1 VPAHLQNILAGVFEW
16 ASPGQARRGRKQ
28 LRAAVDVPTIEGGRV
43 MKARDIM
50 SRDTECVS
58 AGDTLEVAARRM
70 AQKGIGALPICG
82 QDDRLQGMLTD
93 RDIVVNAIA
102 RGKDVA
108 RTLVSE
114 LAQGK
119 PVTIGA
125 DDSMRETLA
134 TMERAQV
141 RRLPVIDGHRLVGII
156 SAADVARQLPR
167 REAGALLQEIS
178 KPRRRR
184 PAARLMRTALVAASA
199 AGASYFLRKQYSAKP
214 GTIRQSTVVNV
225 PVRSVYD
232 QWTQFEEF
240 PTFMSGVDQVEQ
252 LDDRRL
258 HWRGKVA
265 GKVRDWDATITEQ
278 VPDERIAW
286 KATSGKRN
294 DGIVRFEPLGTD
306 TTRVEVEMA
315 FEPEGVAEL
324 VGSAIGLPERRV
336 KGDLERFREL
346 IEKRGGQPSGAWRGE
361 VGDSSS

>member
-1 VPAHLQNILAGVFEW
+1 
-16 ASPGQARRGRKQ
+16 
-28 LRAAVDVPTIEGGRV
+28 

-50 SRDTECVS
+50 SRGTECVS
-58 AGDTLEVAARRM
+58 ASDTLETAARRM
-70 AQKGIGALPICG
+70 AEEGVGALPICG
-82 QDDRLQGMLTD
+82 EDDRLKGMLTD
-93 RDIVVNAIA
+93 RDIVVKAIA
-102 RGKDVA
+102 RGKDVV

-114 LAQGK
+114 LAEGK

-125 DDSMRETLA
+125 DDSVHETLA

-156 SAADVARQLPR
+156 SAADIARHLPR
-167 REAGALLQEIS
+167 RKSGELLQEIS
-178 KPRRRR
+178 KPQRRGPVSQLVRV
-184 PAARLMRTALVAASA
+184 ALVAATV
-199 AGASYFLRKQYSAKP
+199 AGAGYFLSKRRSGKP
-214 GTIRQSTVVNV
+214 GSIRQSTVVKV
-225 PVRSVYD
+225 PVRSAYD

-240 PTFMSGVDQVEQ
+240 PSFMSGVEQVQQ

-278 VPDERIAW
+278 VPDQRIAW
-286 KATSGKRN
+286 QATSGKRN
-294 DGIVRFEPLGTD
+294 DGIVRFESLGND

-315 FEPEGVAEL
+315 FEPEGVAEH

-336 KGDLERFREL
+336 KGDLERFRDL

-361 VGDSSS
+361 VGNSTS

>member
-1 VPAHLQNILAGVFEW
+1 
-16 ASPGQARRGRKQ
+16 
-28 LRAAVDVPTIEGGRV
+28 

-50 SRDTECVS
+50 SGGTECVS
-58 AGDTLEVAARRM
+58 AGDTLETAARRLAEEGVGSM
-70 AQKGIGALPICG
+70 PICG
-82 QDDRLQGMLTD
+82 DDDRLKGMLTD
-93 RDIVVNAIA
+93 RDIVVRAIA

-114 LAQGK
+114 LAEGK

-125 DDSMRETLA
+125 DDSVRETLA

-156 SAADVARQLPR
+156 SAADIARHLPPR
-167 REAGALLQEIS
+167 TSGKLLREIS
-178 KPRRRR
+178 KPRRRGAGAQ
-184 PAARLMRTALVAASA
+184 AARVALVAVPLVAGGYLLGKRRSA
-199 AGASYFLRKQYSAKP
+199 VAGA
-214 GTIRQSTVVNV
+214 IRQSTVVNV
-225 PVRSVYD
+225 PVSSAYD

-240 PTFMSGVDQVEQ
+240 PTFMSGVEQVQQ

-258 HWRGKVA
+258 HWKGKVA

-278 VPDERIAW
+278 VPDQRIAW
-286 KATSGKRN
+286 QATSGKRN
-294 DGIVRFEPLGTD
+294 DGIVRFEPLGSD
-306 TTRVEVEMA
+306 ATRVEVEMA

-346 IEKRGGQPSGAWRGE
+346 IEKRGGQPTGAWRGS
-361 VGDSSS
+361 VGNPVS

>member
-1 VPAHLQNILAGVFEW
+1 
-16 ASPGQARRGRKQ
+16 
-28 LRAAVDVPTIEGGRV
+28 

-58 AGDTLEVAARRM
+58 ASDTLETAARRM
-70 AQKGIGALPICG
+70 AQEGVGAMPICG
-82 QDDRLQGMLTD
+82 DDDRLKGMLTD
-93 RDIVVNAIA
+93 RDIVVGAIA

-134 TMERAQV
+134 TMRRAQV

-156 SAADVARQLPR
+156 SAADVARHLPSRQSGKLLQGISEPR
-167 REAGALLQEIS
+167 RRGLAARLARIVLAAASVAGAGYLLRKRRSPEAGA
-178 KPRRRR
+178 
-184 PAARLMRTALVAASA
+184 
-199 AGASYFLRKQYSAKP
+199 
-214 GTIRQSTVVNV
+214 IRQSTVVNV
-225 PVRSVYD
+225 PVRSAYD

-240 PTFMSGVDQVEQ
+240 PSFMSGVEQVEQ
-252 LDDRRL
+252 LDERRL

-278 VPDERIAW
+278 VPDQRIAW
-286 KATSGKRN
+286 QATSGKRN

-324 VGSAIGLPERRV
+324 VGAAIGLPDRRV

-346 IEKRGGQPSGAWRGE
+346 IEKRRGQPSGAWRGS
-361 VGDSSS
+361 VGDSTSS

>member
-1 VPAHLQNILAGVFEW
+1 
-16 ASPGQARRGRKQ
+16 
-28 LRAAVDVPTIEGGRV
+28 

-50 SRDTECVS
+50 SRGTECVS
-58 AGDTLEVAARRM
+58 ANDTLEAAARRM
-70 AQKGIGALPICG
+70 AEEGVGAMPICG
-82 QDDRLQGMLTD
+82 DDDRLKGMLTD
-93 RDIVVNAIA
+93 RDIVVRAIA

-114 LAQGK
+114 LAEGK

-125 DDSMRETLA
+125 DDSVRETLA

-141 RRLPVIDGHRLVGII
+141 RRLPVIDGHRLVGIV
-156 SAADVARQLPR
+156 SAADIARHLPAR
-167 REAGALLQEIS
+167 KSGKLLKEVS
-178 KPRRRR
+178 KPRRRGFSS
-184 PAARLMRTALVAASA
+184 RLVRVALVAAPV
-199 AGASYFLRKQYSAKP
+199 AGAVYLVRSRRS
-214 GTIRQSTVVNV
+214 GSSGSIRHSTVVNV
-225 PVRSVYD
+225 PVRSAYD

-240 PTFMSGVDQVEQ
+240 PSFMSGVEQVQQ

-265 GKVRDWDATITEQ
+265 GRVRDWDAQITEQ

-286 KATSGKRN
+286 QATSGKRN

-336 KGDLERFREL
+336 KSDLERFREL

-361 VGDSSS
+361 VHNPV

>member
-1 VPAHLQNILAGVFEW
+1 
-16 ASPGQARRGRKQ
+16 
-28 LRAAVDVPTIEGGRV
+28 

-50 SRDTECVS
+50 SSGAECVS
-58 AGDTLEVAARRM
+58 AGDTLETAARRM
-70 AQKGIGALPICG
+70 AAEGVGAMPICG
-82 QDDRLQGMLTD
+82 EDDRLKGMLTD

-114 LAQGK
+114 LASGK

-125 DDSMRETLA
+125 DDSVRETLA

-141 RRLPVIDGHRLVGII
+141 RRLAVIDGHRLVGIV
-156 SAADVARQLPR
+156 SAADVARHLPR
-167 REAGALLQEIS
+167 RKSGELLREIS

-184 PAARLMRTALVAASA
+184 RGLRLARVALIAAPLAGVFYLLRARSA
-199 AGASYFLRKQYSAKP
+199 KAGA
-214 GTIRQSTVVNV
+214 IRQSTVVNV
-225 PVRSVYD
+225 PVRSAYD

-240 PTFMSGVDQVEQ
+240 PSFMSGVEQVQQ
-252 LDDRRL
+252 LDDLRL

-265 GKVRDWDATITEQ
+265 GKVRDWDAQITEQ

-286 KATSGKRN
+286 QATSGKRN
-294 DGIVRFEPLGTD
+294 DGIVRFEPLGVD
-306 TTRVEVEMA
+306 STRVEVEMA

-324 VGSAIGLPERRV
+324 VGAAVGLPERRV

-346 IEKRGGQPSGAWRGE
+346 IEKRGGQPTGAWRGE
-361 VGDSSS
+361 TGSSLQ

>member
-1 VPAHLQNILAGVFEW
+1 
-16 ASPGQARRGRKQ
+16 
-28 LRAAVDVPTIEGGRV
+28 

-50 SRDTECVS
+50 SSDTECVS
-58 AGDTLEVAARRM
+58 ATDTLETAARRM
-70 AQKGIGALPICG
+70 AAEGVGSMPICG
-82 QDDRLQGMLTD
+82 DDDRLKGMLTD
-93 RDIVVNAIA
+93 RDIVVRAIA

-108 RTLVSE
+108 RTLVAE
-114 LAQGK
+114 FAEGK

-125 DDSMRETLA
+125 DDSIRETLA

-141 RRLPVIDGHRLVGII
+141 RRLPVIDGYRLVGII
-156 SAADVARQLPR
+156 SAADVARHLSPR
-167 REAGALLQEIS
+167 KSGKLLQEIS

-184 PAARLMRTALVAASA
+184 PAARLMQVALVTGSV
-199 AGASYFLRKQYSAKP
+199 AGASYLLRKQRSARRA
-214 GTIRQSTVVNV
+214 GICQSTVVNV
-225 PVRSVYD
+225 PIRSAYD

-240 PTFMSGVDQVEQ
+240 PSFMEGIEQVEQ
-252 LDDRRL
+252 LDERRL

-286 KATSGKRN
+286 EATSGKRN
-294 DGIVRFEPLGTD
+294 DGIVRFEPLGID
-306 TTRVEVEMA
+306 KTRVEVEMA

-346 IEKRGGQPSGAWRGE
+346 IEARGGQASGVWRGKVE
-361 VGDSSS
+361 DSTS